1 MSLLRWFTR
10 HKPSKH
16 AVAGA
21 GSALPLTAGVHTANS
36 VPAASEDAGSHRRGE
51 RMARRERL
59 YGVVRECMTNAGM
72 LSAGYKFKVLSLD
85 SRGRQ
90 FLVMVDLTAP
100 HAGGAAWSQ
109 VEAAIVHA
117 AKARYGVGVK
127 AVYWRHASP
136 AAAVDDPIASSIP
149 AAL

>member
-16 AVAGA
+16 AGAGA
-21 GSALPLTAGVHTANS
+21 ASPLVEGVRTANS
-36 VPAASEDAGSHRRGE
+36 VPAAGEDAGQHRRGE

-59 YGVVRECMTNAGM
+59 YGLVRECMTNAGM

-90 FLVMVDLTAP
+90 FLVMVDLTVP
-100 HAGGAAWSQ
+100 HPGGAAWSQ

-136 AAAVDDPIASSIP
+136 AAVDEPITTSIP

>member
-10 HKPSKH
+10 HKPSMH

-21 GSALPLTAGVHTANS
+21 GSGPPLVDGVRTANS
-36 VPAASEDAGSHRRGE
+36 MPAAGDEAGHHRRGE

-72 LSAGYKFKVLSLD
+72 LSSGYKFKVLSLD

-90 FLVMVDLTAP
+90 FLVMVDLTRP
-100 HAGGAAWSQ
+100 HAGGAAWLQ
-109 VEAAIVHA
+109 VEATIVHA
-117 AKARYGVGVK
+117 ARARHGVGVK
-127 AVYWRHASP
+127 AVYWRHAAP
-136 AAAVDDPIASSIP
+136 GTVDEAAATSVP